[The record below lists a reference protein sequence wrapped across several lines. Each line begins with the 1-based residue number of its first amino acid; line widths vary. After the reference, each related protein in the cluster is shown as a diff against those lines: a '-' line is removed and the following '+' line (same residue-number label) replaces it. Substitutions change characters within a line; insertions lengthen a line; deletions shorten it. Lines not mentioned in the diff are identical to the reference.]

1 MTLLAEQMAE
11 RRERILA
18 EARAIIG
25 ARGFDGL
32 TMRAL
37 AQAVG
42 VTVPTIYN
50 LIGNKDEVLF
60 GAVAEQTDRFLHG
73 IERSAGDL
81 LAVVDAT
88 VRELL
93 RMPSYYRS
101 LLWLLMSSAAAAPA
115 RRNVERALRAQL
127 RNTLGELAEQG
138 AISSWVDLDALRHQ
152 IQSSLWISA
161 LDWAN
166 GRVTDSALSN
176 VTRYGVALLLLG
188 ITEGEAREGFREVA
202 EESQPS
208 RDRAVVTAL
217 KARR

>member
-18 EARAIIG
+18 EAREIIG

-60 GAVAEQTDRFLHG
+60 GAVAEQTDRFQHG

-81 LAVVDAT
+81 LAVEDAT

-93 RMPSYYRS
+93 RMPGYYSS
-101 LLWLLMSSAAAAPA
+101 LL
-115 RRNVERALRAQL
+115 
-127 RNTLGELAEQG
+127 
-138 AISSWVDLDALRHQ
+138 
-152 IQSSLWISA
+152 
-161 LDWAN
+161 
-166 GRVTDSALSN
+166 
-176 VTRYGVALLLLG
+176 
-188 ITEGEAREGFREVA
+188 
-202 EESQPS
+202 
-208 RDRAVVTAL
+208 
-217 KARR
+217 